1 MLRKSLIALSAA
13 TIMGLGLASQASA
26 KTNFN
31 LDINLGFGGFGGYGG
46 YCHHEY
52 VPYKK
57 WNYWHTA
64 YKIKFKKVLVCG

>member
-13 TIMGLGLASQASA
+13 TLMGLGIASSAEA
-26 KTNFN
+26 KTNLN
-31 LDINLGFGGFGGYGG
+31 INIGLGFGDWGYGG
-46 YCHHEY
+46 FCHKEW

-64 YKIKFKKVLVCG
+64 YVIKYKKVTVCG